1 MDDASILAIVE
12 TYPGLRAALSV
23 RVNELRFTHLHVDE
37 IAGLQT
43 GYTGKILCGSR
54 HFGDKSLGQLLAALG
69 LKLAVVRSRGKQND
83 FCEQTLSLQ
92 VDARKKTLS
101 ERGKKGGKTKNG
113 RMTDVERKQHA
124 SMMATKRWRD
134 WRETKRKQAERER
147 KAARR
152 MEKSK

>member
-23 RVNELRFTHLHVDE
+23 RVNELRMTHLQVDE

-54 HFGDKSLGQLLAALG
+54 HFGDKSLGQLLAGLG
-69 LKLAVVRSRGKQND
+69 LKLAVVRARGTDND
-83 FCEQTLSLQ
+83 FAEETLRLQ
-92 VDARKKTLS
+92 ADTRKKTMS
-101 ERGKKGGKTKNG
+101 ERAKKGGKTKNG
-113 RMTDVERKQHA
+113 MMTDLER
-124 SMMATKRWRD
+124 SRMATKMNEKRWRD